1 MQVRDLPHILI
12 GPTDIGLSVNTKFRN
27 NFSYLVQIQ
36 DPRKRQTSLV
46 NNLSNFAR
54 VAQWLVQGICNAKV
68 GGSNPSMGSTNPA
81 EKSHRRF
88 ESCLQLFRYYKESQ
102 MEPKEI
108 IRLQIRTNREYL
120 SDIRKSQEED
130 LYKLCESLGGHQWW
144 DWQERWEENVLKER
158 RKIKSRQCE
167 WCLKEERKVLTDWE

>member
-1 MQVRDLPHILI
+1 
-12 GPTDIGLSVNTKFRN
+12 
-27 NFSYLVQIQ
+27 
-36 DPRKRQTSLV
+36 
-46 NNLSNFAR
+46 
-54 VAQWLVQGICNAKV
+54 
-68 GGSNPSMGSTNPA
+68 
-81 EKSHRRF
+81 
-88 ESCLQLFRYYKESQ
+88 